1 MNSKITTIISTFE
14 YQQQNNH
21 DTMFTFRNK
30 EHIKLTMCALKI
42 TV

>member
-1 MNSKITTIISTFE
+1 MTSKITTIISTFK

-21 DTMFTFRNK
+21 DTTFALRNK